1 MNPEDPGLQPQ
12 PFEPERLRRGKRYLL
27 LGFVLLIVLAALF
40 FVLKGRDGGQKS
52 GNGETSS
59 GAAST
64 RELKTTFGKT
74 VNYAGNAV
82 YDACGLLT
90 INTVKEHVKDYKA
103 ILANLGTD
111 KVSSDP
117 LTMEHAYADRD
128 IPAVLPGDDK
138 PRATGNTPGPRAY
151 ASLFDSHCVYGQG
164 GATGKNLE
172 FARVSVTQRPTPLS
186 ADFLAYL
193 TTIDSI
199 KQTAGDLDVYP
210 VPPEAGDNF
219 VSILIVKQDRSLAVI
234 FRTGNKDLGVAGAD
248 EIAGKLAAAPAGPVE
263 VSYPAPYTKLVN
275 PCGLLTASDFQ
286 QFTGKPMSA
295 LATETSYLTDVNA
308 LTISEKLHPL
318 VSGVR
323 ECSRLE
329 TDRDILKSSIAETG
343 VVLRQFRNASSAKK
357 HVQDLKADEADGFSI
372 KPIAAKPGGTDEAYV
387 KVEEHPNSLSPLYTY
402 EMRIGTAIISLTV
415 EGDNV
420 RADASVEA
428 YATRLLPAARL
439 VAENY
444 RNQTK

>member
-1 MNPEDPGLQPQ
+1 MNPEGPGFQPQ
-12 PFEPERLRRGKRYLL
+12 SFEPERPKGGKKYLL
-27 LGFVLLIVLAALF
+27 IGLALLLVAFAVLF
-40 FVLKGRDGGQKS
+40 FVLKGRGNDDQKTAKQS
-52 GNGETSS
+52 VSS
-59 GAAST
+59 NI
-64 RELKTTFGKT
+64 RELTTTFGKP
-74 VNYAGNAV
+74 VNYAGNTV

-90 INTVKEHVKDYKA
+90 IDTVKAHVKEYKE

-117 LTMEHAYADRD
+117 LTMEHAYVDRD
-128 IPAVLPGDDK
+128 IPAALPGDDK

-172 FARVSVTQRPTPLS
+172 FARVSITQRPTALS
-186 ADFLAYL
+186 PDFLAYL
-193 TTIDSI
+193 ASIDSI

-219 VSILIVKQDRSLAVI
+219 VSILIVKKDRSLAVI
-234 FRTGNKDLGVAGAD
+234 FRTGNKDLGIAGAD

-263 VSYPAPYTKLVN
+263 ITYPVPYAKLVN

-295 LATETSYLTDVNA
+295 LATETAYLTDINA
-308 LTISEKLHPL
+308 LTIAEKLHPL

-323 ECSRLE
+323 ECRRLE
-329 TDRDILKSSIAETG
+329 TDRDILKSNIAETA
-343 VVLRQFRNASSAKK
+343 VVLRQFRNAASAKK
-357 HVQDLKADEADGFSI
+357 HVQDLKADEADGFTIKSI
-372 KPIAAKPGGTDEAYV
+372 TTKPSGVDEAYV
-387 KVEEHPNSLSPLYTY
+387 KVEEHPNALSPLYTY
-402 EMRIGTAIISLTV
+402 EMRQGTAIISLTV

-428 YATRLLPAARL
+428 YGTRLLPAARL

-444 RNQTK
+444 LNQTK